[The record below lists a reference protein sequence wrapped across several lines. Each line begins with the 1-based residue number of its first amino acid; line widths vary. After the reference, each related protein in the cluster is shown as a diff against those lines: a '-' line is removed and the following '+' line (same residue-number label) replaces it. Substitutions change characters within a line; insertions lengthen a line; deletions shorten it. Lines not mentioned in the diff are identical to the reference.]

1 MAKHDDLLEQ
11 ALAEI
16 AMEET
21 NRLKAQLHDPALRDA
36 ADSLYVRHRSRL
48 LAKLQAR
55 KKRRSY
61 TRFFQLAASVLLVI
75 GAWQVFKQP
84 VKDMLNKPVPLTSGA
99 PTFVPATPALLET
112 PTLVPATAT
121 AAPTAS
127 PSPEPTATPTLAP
140 TPLADAWGGT
150 YFVTSKEKYTLKGL
164 VPGTMHRAEFTDADG
179 NAYTFAEYPQPT
191 LPSIEKGTQLQA
203 ASICTPA
210 RRHRGAD
217 RRRPAGRAGHLGCGR
232 PHAVGVHTG
241 QPERSAGHDRRYP
254 KNKIAPAQQFR
265 RLRCHRL

>member
-21 NRLKAQLHDPALRDA
+21 NCLKAQLQDPALRDA

-48 LAKLQAR
+48 LSKLRAR

-84 VKDMLNKPVPLTSGA
+84 VKDMLNKPVPLTSGT

-164 VPGTMHRAEFTDADG
+164 VSGTMHRAEFADADG
-179 NAYTFAEYPQPT
+179 NAYTFLEYPQPT
-191 LPSIEKGTQLQA
+191 LPDTEKGAQLQYVHLSDGTVA
-203 ASICTPA
+203 LTAEGPQGAQVIWDVDGRTLSVFTQASLNEA
-210 RRHRGAD
+210 LAM
-217 RRRPAGRAGHLGCGR
+217 AGDI
-232 PHAVGVHTG
+232 
-241 QPERSAGHDRRYP
+241 Q
-254 KNKIAPAQQFR
+254 KIK
-265 RLRCHRL
+265 

>member
-21 NRLKAQLHDPALRDA
+21 TRLKAQLHDPALRDA

-140 TPLADAWGGT
+140 APLADAWGGT

-164 VPGTMHRAEFTDADG
+164 VPGNMHRAEFADADG

-191 LPSIEKGTQLQA
+191 LPSIEKGAQLQYVHLPDGTVA
-203 ASICTPA
+203 LTAEGPQGAQVIWDVDGRTLSVFTQASLNEALAMASDI
-210 RRHRGAD
+210 
-217 RRRPAGRAGHLGCGR
+217 
-232 PHAVGVHTG
+232 
-241 QPERSAGHDRRYP
+241 Q
-254 KNKIAPAQQFR
+254 KIK
-265 RLRCHRL
+265 

>member
-1 MAKHDDLLEQ
+1 MQMAKHDDLLEQ

-48 LAKLQAR
+48 LPKLRAR

-61 TRFFQLAASVLLVI
+61 ARFFQLAASVLLVI

-127 PSPEPTATPTLAP
+127 PSPESTATPTLAP

-164 VPGTMHRAEFTDADG
+164 VPGTMHRAEFADADG

-191 LPSIEKGTQLQA
+191 LHDIEKGAQLQYVHLPDGTVA
-203 ASICTPA
+203 LTAEGPQGAQVIWDVDGRTLSVFTQASLNEA
-210 RRHRGAD
+210 LAM
-217 RRRPAGRAGHLGCGR
+217 AGDI
-232 PHAVGVHTG
+232 
-241 QPERSAGHDRRYP
+241 Q
-254 KNKIAPAQQFR
+254 KIK
-265 RLRCHRL
+265 